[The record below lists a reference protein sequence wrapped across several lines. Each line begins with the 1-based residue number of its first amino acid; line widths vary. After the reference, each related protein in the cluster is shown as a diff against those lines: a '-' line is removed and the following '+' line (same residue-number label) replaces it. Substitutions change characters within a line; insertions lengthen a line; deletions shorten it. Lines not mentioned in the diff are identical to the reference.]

1 MQKLPDGIEAWSTD
15 SLAKLV
21 QELWVHLKL
30 TERENEALKADVKMM
45 LDLQRRKWIGN
56 ETQ

>member
-15 SLAKLV
+15 SLVKLV

-56 ETQ
+56 ET

>member
-15 SLAKLV
+15 NLVKLV

-56 ETQ
+56 ET